1 MRTSG
6 TSFPL
11 ARAGF
16 AVIEALSRTA
26 DIPPIF
32 TTPLAASSFE
42 YGPMKL
48 LGLTIT
54 A

>member
-6 TSFPL
+6 TSFPFV
-11 ARAGF
+11 RAGF
-16 AVIEALSRTA
+16 AAIEALSKTA
-26 DIPPIF
+26 DVPPIF
-32 TTPLAASSFE
+32 TTPLVASSFE